1 MSGGIWM
8 LQELQKKISRKRE
21 LEVELKELA
30 ARKQE
35 LDILVLNLEKVKEK
49 EEKDVKKLER
59 GGISNL
65 FRRNK
70 EEKLEK
76 ERAEAQAAINNYQ
89 NAVCDLEYVNE
100 KIQNDE
106 KELSELGHIE
116 ADYSKL
122 LELKKRTIMDPK
134 LKELEECCLEIQT
147 QKDSLQQAQSLGQ
160 EILPKF
166 KKVKKE
172 LDAAEQVANFGKYP
186 GIQMGMIQ
194 DKVTAI
200 GKELKGYQEL
210 LAKSEEYNMKAV
222 YDFGNLFLSATMQ
235 NEMAYDVEAISKIR
249 TARVGV
255 KEAEAKLQE
264 SLQHV
269 EKEKIVLDRK
279 FNEAK
284 EMLELFIINA

>member
-1 MSGGIWM
+1 MALAEM
-8 LQELQKKISRKRE
+8 QRKVARKRE
-21 LEVELKELA
+21 LEVELRGLCAKKAEVEVQLT
-30 ARKQE
+30 K
-35 LDILVLNLEKVKEK
+35 LEKIKEK
-49 EEKDVKKLER
+49 EEKDVAKLER

-89 NAVCDLEYVNE
+89 NAVRYLEYVSE
-100 KIQNDE
+100 KILNYE
-106 KELSELGHIE
+106 KELSELSGIE
-116 ADYSKL
+116 VDYDRL
-122 LELKKRTIMDPK
+122 LESKKRTIMDSK
-134 LKELEECCLEIQT
+134 LKDLEESCLAIQK
-147 QKDSLQQAQSLGQ
+147 QKEALEQAAVLGE

-166 KKVKKE
+166 ARVKKE

-194 DKVTAI
+194 DKVSVI
-200 GKELKGYQEL
+200 GRDMKAYQEL
-210 LAKSEEYNMKAV
+210 LTKNLDHNMQAV

-264 SLQHV
+264 SLADI
-269 EKEKIVLDRK
+269 EKQKAVLDREL
-279 FNEAK
+279 NEAK
-284 EMLELFIINA
+284 EKLEIFIINA